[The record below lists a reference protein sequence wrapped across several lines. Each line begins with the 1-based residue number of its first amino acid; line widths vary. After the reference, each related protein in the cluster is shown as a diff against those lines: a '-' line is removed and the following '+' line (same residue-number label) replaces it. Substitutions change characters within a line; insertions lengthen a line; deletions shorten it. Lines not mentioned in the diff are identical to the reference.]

1 MLTLNSVYP
10 FQTLT
15 RDQFKQLARR
25 GLVIRNANL
34 GGFMFFNTHTQRY
47 DWYYHPALS
56 GPQFMELYKSNRLE
70 LCRLTRV
77 SGAWGH
83 FEHDSTFTVINPP
96 TVKILKARHV
106 NSR

>member
-1 MLTLNSVYP
+1 MLTPNSVYP

-15 RDQFKQLARR
+15 RDQFKQLAKR
-25 GLVIRNANL
+25 GLVIRSANL

-47 DWYYHPALS
+47 DWYYHPTLS
-56 GPQFMELYKSNRLE
+56 GPQFMELYKSGCLDS
-70 LCRLTRV
+70 CRLTRI
-77 SGAWGH
+77 SGAWDH
-83 FEHDSTFTVINPP
+83 FEQGSTFTVINPP

>member
-1 MLTLNSVYP
+1 MLIPNSVHL

-15 RDQFKQLARR
+15 RDQFKQLAKR

-47 DWYYHPALS
+47 DWYYNPDLS
-56 GPQFMELYKSNRLE
+56 GPQFMELYKSDCLE
-70 LCRLTRV
+70 RCRLARM
-77 SGAWGH
+77 SGAWDN
-83 FEHDSTFTVINPP
+83 FEHGSTFTVINPP
-96 TVKILKARHV
+96 TTKILKARHV

>member
-1 MLTLNSVYP
+1 MLTPNSVYP

-15 RDQFKQLARR
+15 RDQFKQLAKR
-25 GLVIRNANL
+25 GLVIRSANL

-56 GPQFMELYKSNRLE
+56 GPQFMELYKSGCLE
-70 LCRLTRV
+70 RCRLARI
-77 SGAWGH
+77 SGAWDH
-83 FEHDSTFTVINPP
+83 FEQGSTFTVINPP

>member
-1 MLTLNSVYP
+1 MLTPNSVYP

-15 RDQFKQLARR
+15 RDQFKQLAKR
-25 GLVIRNANL
+25 GLVIRSANL

-47 DWYYHPALS
+47 DWYYHPDLS

-70 LCRLTRV
+70 RCRLARIF
-77 SGAWGH
+77 GAWDN
-83 FEHDSTFTVINPP
+83 FEQGSTFTVINPP

>member
-1 MLTLNSVYP
+1 MLTPNSVYP

-15 RDQFKQLARR
+15 RDQFKQLAKR
-25 GLVIRNANL
+25 GLVIRSANL

-56 GPQFMELYKSNRLE
+56 GPQFMELYKSGCLDSG
-70 LCRLTRV
+70 RLTRI
-77 SGAWGH
+77 SGAWDH
-83 FEHDSTFTVINPP
+83 FEQGSTFTVINPP

>member
-1 MLTLNSVYP
+1 MLIPNSVHL

-15 RDQFKQLARR
+15 RDQFKQLAKR

-47 DWYYHPALS
+47 DWYYNSDLS
-56 GPQFMELYKSNRLE
+56 GPQFMELYKSDCLE
-70 LCRLTRV
+70 RCRLARM
-77 SGAWGH
+77 SGAWDN
-83 FEHDSTFTVINPP
+83 FEHGSTFTVINPP
-96 TVKILKARHV
+96 TAKILKARHV